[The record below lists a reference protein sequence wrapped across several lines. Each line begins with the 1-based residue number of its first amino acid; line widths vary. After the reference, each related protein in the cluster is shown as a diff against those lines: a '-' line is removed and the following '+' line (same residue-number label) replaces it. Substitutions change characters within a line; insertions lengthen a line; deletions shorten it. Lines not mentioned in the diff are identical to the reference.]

1 MTVEATERVAMESAL
16 RRAVIHSEFELYY
29 QPQYD
34 LTTDRICG
42 AEVLLRWHSQQWGD
56 VSPVKFIPVLEDTG
70 MIVEVGEWV
79 LRQAC
84 MTFMAL
90 RETLPSDFRVAVNIS
105 GRQFKGGKLP
115 LLIQNIMSETGIP
128 AANLELEITESLLLE
143 DTALATLML
152 NEIADLGIKLAID
165 DFGTGYS
172 SLSYLKQFP
181 LNVLKIDRSFIRDL
195 HNDEG
200 DAAIVDAIL
209 ALSTSLGLEVVAEG
223 VETVAQLD
231 YLKQLACHRAQ
242 GYLLSVPVDRVT
254 FEGLI
259 NA

>member
-1 MTVEATERVAMESAL
+1 
-16 RRAVIHSEFELYY
+16 
-29 QPQYD
+29 
-34 LTTDRICG
+34 
-42 AEVLLRWHSQQWGD
+42 
-56 VSPVKFIPVLEDTG
+56 
-70 MIVEVGEWV
+70 
-79 LRQAC
+79 